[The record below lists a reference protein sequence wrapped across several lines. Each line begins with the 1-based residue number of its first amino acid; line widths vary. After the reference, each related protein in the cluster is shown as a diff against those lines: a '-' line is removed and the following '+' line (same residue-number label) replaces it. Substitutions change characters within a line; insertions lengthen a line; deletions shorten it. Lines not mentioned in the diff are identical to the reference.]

1 MQQQTD
7 SWLPQIGAKLRKKVY
22 KTAAEQQA
30 VLKDDLTQ
38 DSTDTARAD
47 HLLDQQA
54 LNVTLNKALDDNN
67 MDREKDTFSSTI
79 CTWIINK
86 MHLISRINTRV
97 IMGTLEQRFLLK
109 FT

>member
-30 VLKDDLTQ
+30 VLKDDLTKY
-38 DSTDTARAD
+38 STDTARAD

-54 LNVTLNKALDDNN
+54 HNVTLNKALDDNN

-86 MHLISRINTRV
+86 MHLISWINTRV

>member
-7 SWLPQIGAKLRKKVY
+7 SWLPQIGAKLREKVY

-86 MHLISRINTRV
+86 MHLISWINTRV

>member
-30 VLKDDLTQ
+30 VLKDDLTKC
-38 DSTDTARAD
+38 STDTARAD

-54 LNVTLNKALDDNN
+54 HNVTLNKALDDNN
-67 MDREKDTFSSTI
+67 MDRKMDTFSSTI
-79 CTWIINK
+79 CTRIINSK
-86 MHLISRINTRV
+86 CTSYR
-97 IMGTLEQRFLLK
+97 G
-109 FT
+109 

>member
-86 MHLISRINTRV
+86 MHLISWINTRV

>member
-47 HLLDQQA
+47 QLLDQQA
-54 LNVTLNKALDDNN
+54 LNITQHNKALDDNN
-67 MDREKDTFSSTI
+67 MDRKMDTFRSTI
-79 CTWIINK
+79 CTMYMDN
-86 MHLISRINTRV
+86 
-97 IMGTLEQRFLLK
+97 E
-109 FT
+109 

>member
-1 MQQQTD
+1 MRQQTD

-30 VLKDDLTQ
+30 VLKDDLTT

-47 HLLDQQA
+47 QLLDQQA
-54 LNVTLNKALDDNN
+54 INVTLNKALDDNN
-67 MDREKDTFSSTI
+67 MDHEIDTFSSTI

-86 MHLISRINTRV
+86 TALNIVDKYEGYHR
-97 IMGTLEQRFLLK
+97 TLEPRFLLK
-109 FT
+109 FH

>member
-7 SWLPQIGAKLRKKVY
+7 SWLPQIGAKLGKKVY

-47 HLLDQQA
+47 QLLDQ
-54 LNVTLNKALDDNN
+54 LKLSTLLSIKL
-67 MDREKDTFSSTI
+67 
-79 CTWIINK
+79 
-86 MHLISRINTRV
+86 
-97 IMGTLEQRFLLK
+97 
-109 FT
+109 

>member
-7 SWLPQIGAKLRKKVY
+7 SWLPQIGAKLGKKVY

-47 HLLDQQA
+47 QLLDQQA
-54 LNVTLNKALDDNN
+54 LNVTHNKALNDNN
-67 MDREKDTFSSTI
+67 MDRKMDTFRSTI
-79 CTWIINK
+79 CTRIMNK
-86 MHLISRINTRV
+86 
-97 IMGTLEQRFLLK
+97 
-109 FT
+109 

>member
-1 MQQQTD
+1 M
-7 SWLPQIGAKLRKKVY
+7 Y
-22 KTAAEQQA
+22 KTAALQQA

-47 HLLDQQA
+47 QLLDQQA
-54 LNVTLNKALDDNN
+54 LNVTHNKALNDNN

-86 MHLISRINTRV
+86 MHLISWINTRV

>member
-47 HLLDQQA
+47 QLLDQQA
-54 LNVTLNKALDDNN
+54 LDVTLNEALDNNN
-67 MDREKDTFSSTI
+67 MDRKMDTFSSII
-79 CTWIINK
+79 CTWLIN
-86 MHLISRINTRV
+86 IEC
-97 IMGTLEQRFLLK
+97 TLYRG
-109 FT
+109 

>member
-1 MQQQTD
+1 MRQQTD

-47 HLLDQQA
+47 QLLDQQA
-54 LNVTLNKALDDNN
+54 LDVTLNEALDNNN
-67 MDREKDTFSSTI
+67 MDRKMDTFSSII
-79 CTWIINK
+79 CTWLIN
-86 MHLISRINTRV
+86 IECT
-97 IMGTLEQRFLLK
+97 QLL
-109 FT
+109 

>member
-30 VLKDDLTQ
+30 VLKD
-38 DSTDTARAD
+38 
-47 HLLDQQA
+47 
-54 LNVTLNKALDDNN
+54 NKALDDNN

-86 MHLISRINTRV
+86 MHLISWINTRV

-109 FT
+109 FTKQSFI

>member
-47 HLLDQQA
+47 QLLDQQA
-54 LNVTLNKALDDNN
+54 LNITQHNKALDDNN
-67 MDREKDTFSSTI
+67 MDRKMDTFRSTI
-79 CTWIINK
+79 CTWIMNIN
-86 MHLISRINTRV
+86 NCT
-97 IMGTLEQRFLLK
+97 
-109 FT
+109 

>member
-1 MQQQTD
+1 MRQQTD

-47 HLLDQQA
+47 QLLDQQA
-54 LNVTLNKALDDNN
+54 LDVTLNEALDNNN
-67 MDREKDTFSSTI
+67 MDRKMDTFSSTI
-79 CTWIINK
+79 CTWIMNNK
-86 MHLISRINTRV
+86 CT
-97 IMGTLEQRFLLK
+97 
-109 FT
+109 

>member
-22 KTAAEQQA
+22 KTAALQQA

-47 HLLDQQA
+47 QLLDQQA
-54 LNVTLNKALDDNN
+54 LNITQHNKALDVNN
-67 MDREKDTFSSTI
+67 MDRKMDTFRSTI
-79 CTWIINK
+79 CTWLMNK
-86 MHLISRINTRV
+86 
-97 IMGTLEQRFLLK
+97 
-109 FT
+109 

>member
-1 MQQQTD
+1 MRQQTD

-47 HLLDQQA
+47 QLLDQQA
-54 LNVTLNKALDDNN
+54 LDVTLNEALDNNN
-67 MDREKDTFSSTI
+67 MDRKMDTFSSTI

-86 MHLISRINTRV
+86 ECT
-97 IMGTLEQRFLLK
+97 
-109 FT
+109 

>member
-22 KTAAEQQA
+22 KTAALQQA